1 MVLDRSHLKALSSLK
16 TTVRARFIS
25 VWGRGWHL
33 NFWAGLTHQNPSTRY
48 DNLRCLEGVT
58 IIAKFSCLVTK
69 PKIFNSHFTSL
80 KKIK

>member
-25 VWGRGWHL
+25 IWGRGWHL
-33 NFWAGLTHQNPSTRY
+33 NFWAGLTHQYPSTRY

-58 IIAKFSCLVTK
+58 IIAKFSLTK
-69 PKIFNSHFTSL
+69 VHHAI
-80 KKIK
+80 IKESTCDNNDF